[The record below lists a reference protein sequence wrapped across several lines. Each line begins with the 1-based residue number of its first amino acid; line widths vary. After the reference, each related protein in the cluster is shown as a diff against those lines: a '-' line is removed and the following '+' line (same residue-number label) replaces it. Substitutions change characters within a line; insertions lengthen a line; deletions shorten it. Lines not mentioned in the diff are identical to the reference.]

1 MLSMLELS
9 LRAVHFRLISQGFCT
24 LERYILS
31 ASPCDCVNSSFQ
43 DKYRQVCTMQ
53 TVYAACS
60 LESSSW
66 WRTANA
72 GCWWF
77 CNLLTCTT
85 VCANAFS
92 AWTTPC
98 ASTAN
103 RMRVIFRHEHHHRV
117 CERCQLLSL
126 YPIDVTWSRD
136 SEQPCHLSAVDG
148 NCYIYLRLL

>member
-24 LERYILS
+24 LERYILF

-72 GCWWF
+72 GWWWF
-77 CNLLTCTT
+77 CNLLTCNNCMCECLFC
-85 VCANAFS
+85 VDYSLCFDSQPDA
-92 AWTTPC
+92 
-98 ASTAN
+98 
-103 RMRVIFRHEHHHRV
+103 RHLP
-117 CERCQLLSL
+117 Q
-126 YPIDVTWSRD
+126 
-136 SEQPCHLSAVDG
+136 
-148 NCYIYLRLL
+148 